1 MIFLWDFALVFPVSA
16 LILCTERAASKPSLQ
31 EVKYLYKVCSNSSL
45 FCDDTHTGKINKRSQ
60 SVVVYYSVNAIWRSC
75 LFQCMIQI
83 ANLVTTCSFYQT
95 LLVFNWKGQ
104 KKLGTYLI
112 HSFINVQT
120 VQAVASLIFIKRERT
135 DIRTIFITSVVI
147 VLKIFVQIKRLNV
160 FRLSVPED

>member
-60 SVVVYYSVNAIWRSC
+60 SVYYSVNAIWRSC

-83 ANLVTTCSFYQT
+83 ANLVRTCSFYQT

-104 KKLGTYLI
+104 KNLERILFTHLLMYKQFKQLPVLFLSKEKGLTFVL
-112 HSFINVQT
+112 
-120 VQAVASLIFIKRERT
+120 SL
-135 DIRTIFITSVVI
+135 
-147 VLKIFVQIKRLNV
+147 
-160 FRLSVPED
+160 

>member
-1 MIFLWDFALVFPVSA
+1 M
-16 LILCTERAASKPSLQ
+16 
-31 EVKYLYKVCSNSSL
+31 
-45 FCDDTHTGKINKRSQ
+45 
-60 SVVVYYSVNAIWRSC
+60 
-75 LFQCMIQI
+75 
-83 ANLVTTCSFYQT
+83 
-95 LLVFNWKGQ
+95 FNWKGQ